1 MCYSPIIE
9 IPAQIHV
16 GSIILLQGYHLISYS
31 YPMFFLCRK
40 RVLQTMLNNPEN
52 TEEIVNELNEVEI
65 KIKNLKTLLKNKEG
79 RFCIS
84 EDWGQLYNPQ
94 LLI

>member
-1 MCYSPIIE
+1 
-9 IPAQIHV
+9 
-16 GSIILLQGYHLISYS
+16 
-31 YPMFFLCRK
+31 
-40 RVLQTMLNNPEN
+40 MLNNPEN

-79 RFCIS
+79 RFCIPVS
-84 EDWGQLYNPQ
+84 EDWGQLYNPR

>member
-1 MCYSPIIE
+1 
-9 IPAQIHV
+9 
-16 GSIILLQGYHLISYS
+16 
-31 YPMFFLCRK
+31 
-40 RVLQTMLNNPEN
+40 MLNNPEN

-84 EDWGQLYNPQ
+84 AYLKTGGSYTILDC
-94 LLI
+94 

>member
-9 IPAQIHV
+9 IPAHIHV
-16 GSIILLQGYHLISYS
+16 GSIILLQGYHLISYL
-31 YPMFFLCRK
+31 YPMLFCRK

-84 EDWGQLYNPQ
+84 EDWGQLYNPR

>member
-1 MCYSPIIE
+1 M
-9 IPAQIHV
+9 
-16 GSIILLQGYHLISYS
+16 
-31 YPMFFLCRK
+31 
-40 RVLQTMLNNPEN
+40 MLNNPEN

>member
-1 MCYSPIIE
+1 MCYSPIIDTCG
-9 IPAQIHV
+9 V
-16 GSIILLQGYHLISYS
+16 NHLITGLSSNILFIPYV
-31 YPMFFLCRK
+31 FLCRK

-84 EDWGQLYNPQ
+84 EDWGQLYNPR

>member
-1 MCYSPIIE
+1 
-9 IPAQIHV
+9 
-16 GSIILLQGYHLISYS
+16 
-31 YPMFFLCRK
+31 
-40 RVLQTMLNNPEN
+40 MLNNPEN
-52 TEEIVNELNEVEI
+52 TEEIVNKLNEVEM

-84 EDWGQLYNPQ
+84 EDWGQLYNPR

>member
-9 IPAQIHV
+9 IPAHIHV
-16 GSIILLQGYHLISYS
+16 GSIILLQGYHLFIPYV
-31 YPMFFLCRK
+31 FLCRK

-84 EDWGQLYNPQ
+84 EDLGQLYNPR

>member
-1 MCYSPIIE
+1 
-9 IPAQIHV
+9 
-16 GSIILLQGYHLISYS
+16 
-31 YPMFFLCRK
+31 
-40 RVLQTMLNNPEN
+40 MLNNPEN

-84 EDWGQLYNPQ
+84 ELKTGGSYTILDC
-94 LLI
+94 